1 MARLLVTRPDA
12 ESAALRQRLLSQGH
26 DVDSAPMLAIRSR
39 HDVSLPLDGV
49 TALLFTS
56 ANGLRAFCDATPRRD
71 FAVYAVGPASALA
84 ARAAGFT
91 QVEAAGG
98 NVELLA
104 DLVRARHSIAAGPLL
119 HAAGSAR
126 AGDLQAMLQADG
138 YDVRRCV
145 LYDAETA
152 ITLPPAVTRTFN
164 DGGYDGV
171 LFFSPRTAATFVT
184 LAQDAGIAAGA
195 ARATAYCLSANVAK
209 EVQPLGWGRIA
220 VARTP
225 AEDDLLALI

>member
-1 MARLLVTRPDA
+1 MARLLVTRPEA
-12 ESAALRQRLLSQGH
+12 ESAALRQRLLSKGH
-26 DVDSAPMLAIRSR
+26 AVDSAPMLAIRNR
-39 HDVSLPLDGV
+39 HDMPLPLDGV

-71 FAVYAVGPASALA
+71 FTVYAVGPASALA
-84 ARAAGFT
+84 AKAAGFSR
-91 QVEAAGG
+91 VEAAGG

-104 DLVRARHSIAAGPLL
+104 GLVRARHSINAGALL

-152 ITLPPAVTRTFN
+152 ITLPPSVTQRFN
-164 DGGYDGV
+164 AGGYDGV

-184 LAQDAGIAAGA
+184 LAQAAGIAAGA
-195 ARATAYCLSANVAK
+195 AQATAYCLSANVAA
-209 EVQPLGWGRIA
+209 EVRLLDWGGVK
-220 VARTP
+220 VAQTP

>member
-1 MARLLVTRPDA
+1 MARLLLTRPEA
-12 ESAALRQRLLSQGH
+12 ESQALRQRLLAAGH
-26 DVDSAPMLAIRSR
+26 SVDAAPMLAIRSR
-39 HDVSLPLDGV
+39 HDVTLDLDGV

-71 FAVYAVGPASALA
+71 FTVYAVGPASALA
-84 ARAAGFT
+84 AQAAGFAD
-91 QVEAAGG
+91 VAAAGG
-98 NVELLA
+98 NVDLLA
-104 DLVRARHSIAAGPLL
+104 DLVRARHSTGAGALL

-152 ITLPPAVTRTFN
+152 ITLPPAVTQRFR

-184 LAQDAGIAAGA
+184 LAQEAGIGTGA
-195 ARATAYCLSANVAK
+195 AKATAYCLSANVAK
-209 EVQPLGWGRIA
+209 EVMPLGWHRIA
-220 VARTP
+220 VARSP
-225 AEDDLLALI
+225 AEDDLLALL